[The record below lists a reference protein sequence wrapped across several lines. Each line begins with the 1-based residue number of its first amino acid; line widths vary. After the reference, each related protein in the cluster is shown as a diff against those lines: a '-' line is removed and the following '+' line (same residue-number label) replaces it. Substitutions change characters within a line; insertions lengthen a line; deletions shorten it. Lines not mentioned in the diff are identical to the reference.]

1 MHMRASVGFLI
12 RDAVCV
18 TQFLFEPQG
27 TLFPEL
33 MRHTVFIKGFAAC
46 DRTDD
51 ARRSDAPGRLADE
64 KSAGSTAP
72 AGSPSKR
79 TETKMSNSDLEEAVK
94 AKLSMEEQL
103 RAANLDVDANADKNE
118 VTISGTVQ
126 SQQQRNTAIQL
137 AKSAGVTVNDKID
150 VKPAS

>member
-1 MHMRASVGFLI
+1 MLRIITTSLI
-12 RDAVCV
+12 ILALGV
-18 TQFLFEPQG
+18 
-27 TLFPEL
+27 
-33 MRHTVFIKGFAAC
+33 GFAAC

-51 ARRSDAPGRLADE
+51 VRRSGAPGRLADE

-72 AGSPSKR
+72 ARSPNKR

-94 AKLSMEEQL
+94 AKLSMEEEL
-103 RAANLDVDANADKNE
+103 RTANLDVDANADKNE

>member
-1 MHMRASVGFLI
+1 MLRTINTCLI
-12 RDAVCV
+12 ILALGV
-18 TQFLFEPQG
+18 
-27 TLFPEL
+27 
-33 MRHTVFIKGFAAC
+33 GFAAC

-51 ARRSDAPGRLADE
+51 ARRSGAPGRLVDE
-64 KSAGSTAP
+64 KSPGSTAP
-72 AGSPSKR
+72 AGSPNKR

-94 AKLSMEEQL
+94 AKLTMEEQL
-103 RAANLDVDANADKNE
+103 RTANLDIDADADKNE

>member
-1 MHMRASVGFLI
+1 MLRTINTSLI
-12 RDAVCV
+12 ILALGV
-18 TQFLFEPQG
+18 
-27 TLFPEL
+27 
-33 MRHTVFIKGFAAC
+33 GFAAC

-51 ARRSDAPGRLADE
+51 ARRSGAPGRLVDE
-64 KSAGSTAP
+64 KSPGSTAP
-72 AGSPSKR
+72 AGSPNKR

-94 AKLSMEEQL
+94 AKLTMEEQL
-103 RAANLDVDANADKNE
+103 RTANLDIDADADKNE

>member
-1 MHMRASVGFLI
+1 MLRTITTPLI
-12 RDAVCV
+12 ILALGV
-18 TQFLFEPQG
+18 
-27 TLFPEL
+27 
-33 MRHTVFIKGFAAC
+33 GFAAC
-46 DRTDD
+46 DRTED
-51 ARRSDAPGRLADE
+51 ARRSGAPGRLADE

-72 AGSPSKR
+72 AGSPNKR

-94 AKLSMEEQL
+94 AKLSMEEEL
-103 RAANLDVDANADKNE
+103 RTANLDVDANANNNE

>member
-1 MHMRASVGFLI
+1 MVRTITTSLI
-12 RDAVCV
+12 ILALGV
-18 TQFLFEPQG
+18 
-27 TLFPEL
+27 
-33 MRHTVFIKGFAAC
+33 GFAAC

-51 ARRSDAPGRLADE
+51 ARRSGAPGQLADE

-72 AGSPSKR
+72 AGSPNKR

-94 AKLSMEEQL
+94 AKLSMEEEL
-103 RAANLDVDANADKNE
+103 RTANLDVDANANNNE

-137 AKSAGVTVNDKID
+137 AKSTGVTVNDKID

>member
-1 MHMRASVGFLI
+1 MLRTINTSLI
-12 RDAVCV
+12 ILALGV
-18 TQFLFEPQG
+18 
-27 TLFPEL
+27 
-33 MRHTVFIKGFAAC
+33 GFAAC
-46 DRTDD
+46 DRADD
-51 ARRSDAPGRLADE
+51 ASRRGAPGRLADE
-64 KSAGSTAP
+64 KSPGSTAP
-72 AGSPSKR
+72 AGSSNKR

-94 AKLSMEEQL
+94 AKLRMEEQL
-103 RAANLDVDANADKNE
+103 RTANLDVDANADKNE